1 MRQAVILA
9 GGKGERLRPLT
20 EDRPKAMI
28 DLLGSPLLGYQIQW
42 LRSHGF
48 SKIVICCGYRH
59 EVIREHFGDG
69 GRWQV
74 QIEYL
79 VESEPLGRG
88 GALKQALKHI
98 GDTKEPVLAL
108 NGDLITNL
116 VLGDLFEFHKKQ
128 GGLATISTV
137 PLRSPYGIVDCAEDS
152 TITGFREKPELP
164 FLINAGIYVLEQSI
178 VGLLPDKGDHEEFTF
193 PKLAQEG
200 RLKAY
205 QTRCFWRT
213 MDTVKDHSE
222 VRSELEKMFLTT
234 FFTQPVS
241 PSLTSV

>member
-28 DLLGSPLLGYQIQW
+28 EILGNPLLAYQIQW
-42 LRSHGF
+42 LRQHGF
-48 SKIVICCGYRH
+48 TRLVICCGYLH
-59 EVIREHFGDG
+59 EVIREYFGDG
-69 GRWQV
+69 SRFRV

-88 GALKQALKHI
+88 GALKQGLKHI
-98 GDTKEPVLAL
+98 KGSDEPVVAL

-116 VLGDLFEFHKKQ
+116 ALSDFYQYHKEQ
-128 GGLATISTV
+128 GGVATVCTV
-137 PLRSPYGIVDCAEDS
+137 PLRSPYGIVDCDSNS
-152 TITGFREKPELP
+152 TITGFKEKPELP
-164 FLINAGIYVLEQSI
+164 FLINAGIYVLNQSI
-178 VGLLPDKGDHEEFTF
+178 IELLPDKGDHEVFTF
-193 PKLAQEG
+193 PRLAEEG
-200 RLKAY
+200 KLKAF

-222 VRSELEKMFLTT
+222 VRSELESMFIST
-234 FFTQPVS
+234 FLQSAPQ
-241 PSLTSV
+241 TSHV